1 MEEDRTSFN
10 LTLESARLETTLK
23 DRRRYSKTEEGDK
36 DKRNLDWIACKDFT
50 VEEGKRQIR
59 EYIST
64 WDIQPCWLYSL
75 DFLCSTEEEEHSI
88 FCHYRARFSTPTP
101 QRPIQGTVSV
111 YFVVAV
117 SKVMPDTLPVE
128 VVFIIESKSLVH
140 TPGRTTF
147 REKWLADVIESK
159 TLARRAVDL

>member
-1 MEEDRTSFN
+1 MEEDRTSFHN
-10 LTLESARLETTLK
+10 LTLESAKLETAVK
-23 DRRRYSKTEEGDK
+23 DRRLYSKTEGDE
-36 DKRNLDWIACKDFT
+36 DKSFDWLACKDFT
-50 VEEGKRQIR
+50 VEEGERQIR

-75 DFLCSTEEEEHSI
+75 DFLCCTEEEEQSI
-88 FCHYRARFSTPTP
+88 FCHYRARFSTPSP

-117 SKVMPDTLPVE
+117 SKVMADTLPVE
-128 VVFIIESKSLVH
+128 VVFMIESNSLVH
-140 TPGRTTF
+140 TPGRTAF

-159 TLARRAVDL
+159 ALLRRTVDL

>member
-1 MEEDRTSFN
+1 MEEDRSSFN
-10 LTLESARLETTLK
+10 LTLESARLETALK
-23 DRRRYSKTEEGDK
+23 DRRLYSKTEGDE
-36 DKRNLDWIACKDFT
+36 DKRRFDWIACKDFT

-75 DFLCSTEEEEHSI
+75 DFLCCTEEEGHSI
-88 FCHYRARFSTPTP
+88 FCHYRARFSTPSP

-117 SKVMPDTLPVE
+117 SKATPDTLPVE
-128 VVFIIESKSLVH
+128 VVFMIESNSLVH
-140 TPGRTTF
+140 TPGRTAF

-159 TLARRAVDL
+159 ALLQRTVDL

>member
-1 MEEDRTSFN
+1 MEEDRSSFI
-10 LTLESARLETTLK
+10 LTLESARLETALK
-23 DRRRYSKTEEGDK
+23 DRRLYSKTEGDE
-36 DKRNLDWIACKDFT
+36 DKRSFDWISCKDFT

-75 DFLCSTEEEEHSI
+75 DFLCCTEEEGHSI
-88 FCHYRARFSTPTP
+88 FCHYRARFSTPSP

-117 SKVMPDTLPVE
+117 SKATPDTLPVE
-128 VVFIIESKSLVH
+128 VVFMIESNSLVH
-140 TPGRTTF
+140 TPGRTAF

-159 TLARRAVDL
+159 ALLQRTVDL